1 MGTPPG
7 KDDSTEDTCVIC
19 LSQVTERAITVP
31 CNHYTFDFICLVSW
45 LQERSTCPLCKHI
58 QFLFAYQVSDKDQA
72 RLRLQPFSMTG
83 AVLMTSRPTAFAVLT
98 LQTANQVSATVQG
111 NHHYSLR
118 MDCQTEGDALAAPS
132 HLHQTIQPYSGGERS
147 IREDSTLCM

>member
-58 QFLFAYQVSDKDQA
+58 AFLSVHLVSDCKQV
-72 RLRLQPFSMTG
+72 RLRLRPFSMTG
-83 AVLMTSRPTAFAVLT
+83 AVLKTTRPTAFAVPT

-111 NHHYSLR
+111 SHHCSPRTDY
-118 MDCQTEGDALAAPS
+118 QTEGDALAAPS
-132 HLHQTIQPYSGGERS
+132 HLHQRIQPYSGGERS
-147 IREDSTLCM
+147 IREDSTRCM

>member
-58 QFLFAYQVSDKDQA
+58 QVLSTYLVSDSNQA

-83 AVLMTSRPTAFAVLT
+83 VVLMTSRPTAFAVLT
-98 LQTANQVSATVQG
+98 LQTANQVLATVQG
-111 NHHYSLR
+111 SHHFSPRTDY
-118 MDCQTEGDALAAPS
+118 QTEGDALAAPS
-132 HLHQTIQPYSGGERS
+132 HLHQMIQPYSGGERS
-147 IREDSTLCM
+147 IREVSTRCM